1 MRVIAMTN
9 QKGGCGKTTSA
20 INLAGALQA
29 AGRSVLLIDLD
40 PQAHATAGLGLQ
52 SDQCELTLYH
62 TLSLNTQPPVPL
74 SAVVRHTSTCDL
86 APGHILLS
94 TLEQELTGQEGG
106 ISRLYSS
113 LQTLTSAYDLIIID
127 TPPNLGFLTFNALR
141 AADEVIIPIEASCFS
156 VQGVAKLQSMIDL
169 VQTKTG
175 HRLRLVKALLT
186 MYDRR
191 TRYTQQVANEI
202 RHIFGERVFKTL
214 ISVNVTLREAAAAGV
229 PVFQWNR
236 RSAGA
241 RDYQGLAKEVLEN
254 APQFDPAAFA
264 ESARVL
270 AKRVG
275 LNLQR
280 PDAKQVHVV
289 GDFNG
294 WRLSEGGVMRSDGNG
309 RWGAELELRPGR
321 YRYKFVVDGH
331 WLEDPTNP
339 QQETNTFGSVDSIL
353 SVES

>member
-29 AGRSVLLIDLD
+29 AGRSVLLVDLD

-52 SDQCELTLYH
+52 SDQCDLTTYH
-62 TLSLNTQPPVPL
+62 ALSLSTQPPVPL

-106 ISRLYSS
+106 ISRLHAS
-113 LQTLTSAYDLIIID
+113 LQTLTSAYDVIVID

-169 VQTKTG
+169 VQAKTG

-191 TRYTQQVANEI
+191 TRYTQRVAKEI
-202 RHIFGERVFKTL
+202 RGIFGERVYKTV
-214 ISVNVTLREAAAAGV
+214 ISVNVTLREAAAAGM
-229 PVFQWNR
+229 PVTQFNR
-236 RSAGA
+236 RSTGA
-241 RDYQGLAKEVLEN
+241 LDYQSLAKEVLEDT
-254 APQFDPAAFA
+254 PQLDASAFA
-264 ESARVL
+264 ESARAL
-270 AKRVG
+270 AKRVA
-275 LNLQR
+275 LNFQR
-280 PDAKQVHVV
+280 SDARQVHVV

-294 WRLSEGGVMRSDGNG
+294 WRLSDTGVMRADGDG
-309 RWGAELELRPGR
+309 RWGAELDLRPGR

-331 WLEDPTNP
+331 WLEDPANP
-339 QQETNTFGSVDSIL
+339 QQETNAFGSVDSIL
-353 SVES
+353 TVE